1 MSSRSCCLKGGPRW
15 QQPSRVSSN
24 DDQESWIMDR
34 PERSLDRSHSAP
46 GTSMTAEKAMAF
58 VREQG
63 VVLVS
68 GKGAVPRLT
77 EVIVGGPIRGSW
89 WAHPKSHQIF
99 AILQAVT
106 HSKEILVCRLVDG
119 KITLVHRRLWPAL
132 VRIAGRF
139 RPDQIAQ
146 VREEHLPSGQHVT
159 RLVPFS
165 KWVPAEVRK
174 EAKAIS
180 EPEALAALGPW
191 TLVPD
196 ASSKHRRRKRRAA

>member
-1 MSSRSCCLKGGPRW
+1 
-15 QQPSRVSSN
+15 
-24 DDQESWIMDR
+24 
-34 PERSLDRSHSAP
+34 
-46 GTSMTAEKAMAF
+46 MTAEEAIAF

-77 EVIVGGPIRGSW
+77 ELIVGEPIKGSW
-89 WAHPKSHQIF
+89 WAHPKSRQIF

-106 HSKEILVCRLVDG
+106 AAKEILVCRLVDR

-146 VREEHLPSGQHVT
+146 VQEEHLPSGRHVA

-165 KWVPAEVRK
+165 KWVPAEVKK
-174 EAKAIS
+174 EAERIS
-180 EPEALAALGPW
+180 EAEALAALGRW
-191 TLVPD
+191 TSVPD
-196 ASSKHRRRKRRAA
+196 ASSKQARRKRRAP

>member
-1 MSSRSCCLKGGPRW
+1 
-15 QQPSRVSSN
+15 
-24 DDQESWIMDR
+24 
-34 PERSLDRSHSAP
+34 
-46 GTSMTAEKAMAF
+46 MTADEAMAF
-58 VREQG
+58 VRDQG

-68 GKGAVPRLT
+68 GKGAVSRLT
-77 EVIVGGPIRGSW
+77 EAIVGGPIKGSW
-89 WAHPKSHQIF
+89 WAHPRSHQIF

-119 KITLVHRRLWPAL
+119 KVTLIHRRLWPAL

-139 RPDQIAQ
+139 PPERIAQ
-146 VREEHLPSGQHVT
+146 VREEHLPSGQHAT

-165 KWVPAEVRK
+165 KWVPIEVRK
-174 EAKAIS
+174 EAESIS

-196 ASSKHRRRKRRAA
+196 PSSKQPRRKRRAA

>member
-1 MSSRSCCLKGGPRW
+1 
-15 QQPSRVSSN
+15 
-24 DDQESWIMDR
+24 
-34 PERSLDRSHSAP
+34 
-46 GTSMTAEKAMAF
+46 MTAEDAMAF

-77 EVIVGGPIRGSW
+77 ETIVGEPIKGSW
-89 WAHPKSHQIF
+89 WGHPKSHQIF

-119 KITLVHRRLWPAL
+119 KVTLIHRRLWPAL

-165 KWVPAEVRK
+165 KWVPADARK
-174 EAKAIS
+174 EAEGIS
-180 EPEALAALGPW
+180 EAEALAALGPG

-196 ASSKHRRRKRRAA
+196 PSSKTRRKRRAA